1 MGPPGLRGSWIWNE
15 AWLWAPSRGHGRV
28 NWHMPWQQ
36 VPCTDLDRGDPLGE
50 THGSIC
56 IFGTLYQSA
65 RQSRVMFF
73 CPFTPVTSRPCFPPP
88 HRRTPPTSWHE
99 WVCVIAS
106 DPRASSASVKER
118 GRARSQIRLLQ
129 CALLSAPSSHPHW
142 FNTRITRLSPPW
154 QSANYM
160 YCICSVHHN
169 TFCKPAWF

>member
-1 MGPPGLRGSWIWNE
+1 MKHGSERHPGVMDGSTGTCRGSRLHVLTLTEVIRSVKRT
-15 AWLWAPSRGHGRV
+15 APSV
-28 NWHMPWQQ
+28 
-36 VPCTDLDRGDPLGE
+36 
-50 THGSIC
+50 S
-56 IFGTLYQSA
+56 SA
-65 RQSRVMFF
+65 PS
-73 CPFTPVTSRPCFPPP
+73 TSRPGRAVWCFSALLHRSPLAPASP
-88 HRRTPPTSWHE
+88 LLTDAHRRPAAHE
-99 WVCVIAS
+99 CVCVIAS